1 MRKNMR
7 KIKKRLSKKSA
18 NKCHYCGVQNKRKD
32 MTVDHKTP
40 LSKGGKNTG
49 SNYVLACFDCN
60 QKKGDMDYD
69 EYMEMIRR
77 GDE

>member
-1 MRKNMR
+1 
-7 KIKKRLSKKSA
+7 
-18 NKCHYCGVQNKRKD
+18 

-69 EYMEMIRR
+69 EYMEMIGR